1 MTPGGT
7 RVRGSQQI
15 YGRMLA
21 NSGTFA
27 LVLLLAGC
35 ATVYEAQIL
44 QIDAP
49 ASMQS
54 PTVQADRVVLDLLT
68 WPETTISEGPRH
80 FFLAGPYAVSVEVYA
95 AASSPRGKL
104 AAIEVS
110 EAVLEI
116 RYGDADVREVALST
130 VADDWNAEP
139 GPQWGKFALHQ
150 SKTPRLDVDFRRLKE
165 IRFRLKFTGVYVNG
179 GRREYWL
186 ERYLTPKVFIEMEPS
201 GSWWQT

>member
-1 MTPGGT
+1 
-7 RVRGSQQI
+7 VRGSQQI
-15 YGRMLA
+15 YGRLLA
-21 NSGTFA
+21 SSGAFA
-27 LVLLLAGC
+27 LVLLSAGC
-35 ATVYEAQIL
+35 ATVYETQSL
-44 QIDAP
+44 QLDAA

-54 PTVQADRVVLDLLT
+54 PTVEADRVILDLVT

-80 FFLAGPYAVSVEVYA
+80 FLLVSPYAVSVEVYA
-95 AASSPRGKL
+95 AASSPRDKL

-116 RYGDADVREVALST
+116 RYGDADVRKVALST

-150 SKTPRLDVDFRRLKE
+150 SKTPRLDVDFRKLKE

-186 ERYLTPKVFIEMEPS
+186 ERYLTPKVFIETGPS
-201 GSWWQT
+201 AVWPQT